1 MLRRVTERTLDCIC
15 KTLTLTPVDD
25 CEKRTER
32 VGDKTFATRCDLCNA
47 DLLTPHNAK
56 SHYLGMRHKKEIKKH
71 LDKLREEGQ
80 MVPNHGVKMG
90 RGQDGPQ
97 IGISFTGDKSKSK
110 SSEARPAQHEKEDYS
125 SLTLPNNDEPP
136 EEGSK
141 SG

>member
-1 MLRRVTERTLDCIC
+1 MIVKSEQNI
-15 KTLTLTPVDD
+15 
-25 CEKRTER
+25 
-32 VGDKTFATRCDLCNA
+32 VGDKTFATRCDLCNV
-47 DLLTPHNAK
+47 DHSKHVDHIHAK
-56 SHYLGMRHKKEIKKH
+56 SHYLGKRHMKEIKKH

-136 EEGSK
+136 EDGSK